1 MSVVNG
7 FQMSSTSGYSRRT
20 RLVEDSSQS
29 SAEEPVKKQ
38 KIHRV
43 SESEP
48 ETDEEEEVTVLTHYD
63 EFSRVYKDVVQ
74 MVFKKQ
80 TGTPTMRV
88 WETFI
93 SKVKELNKKG
103 EIPLMVL
110 TIHVLC
116 NEYAQ
121 ANGLTKAKWERH
133 DQMAT
138 WYRNGQLPTY
148 KPLEIST
155 FAFTD
160 EDSEELTALSY
171 LKSFG
176 IHSSELAMVLQRK
189 CTNAGFDGRMSNK
202 DTAWQVHENTVSF
215 DMFSRD
221 AAFEFLKGL
230 FPATTDVQEN
240 DSDQPVQWQKDV
252 FDPDLSDKIQK
263 TNAKDLSFKL
273 RIRAIDSD
281 FNAFCTTVRTEIAMK
296 CGRTYVNE
304 NPNIPRNETGRP
316 IYCRKNLQ
324 KMKLVYAKVLK
335 DLNLF

>member
-7 FQMSSTSGYSRRT
+7 FQMSSTSSRRT

-29 SAEEPVKKQ
+29 SAEEPAKKQ
-38 KIHRV
+38 KIHV

-63 EFSRVYKDVVQ
+63 EFSRVYKDIVQ

-80 TGTPTMRV
+80 IGTPTMKV

-116 NEYAQ
+116 NEYAL

-133 DQMAT
+133 DKMAA

-148 KPLEIST
+148 KPMEIST
-155 FAFTD
+155 FTFTD
-160 EDSEELTALSY
+160 EEKEELTALTY

-189 CTNAGFDGRMSNK
+189 CMDAGFDGLMSSK
-202 DTAWQVHENTVSF
+202 DQAWLVYENTVSF

-230 FPATTDVQEN
+230 FPATDAQEN

-304 NPNIPRNETGRP
+304 NPNIQRNEMGRP
-316 IYCRKNLQ
+316 IYSRKNLQ
-324 KMKLVYAKVLK
+324 KMKLVYTKVLK